1 MLSGTDNYKRKKK
14 LLSLQNKSLSEC
26 HSTLNSLMGD
36 TLSQICQ
43 SVKCTTVDLTR
54 LRWYEDLD
62 VSVCEGK
69 TTEIVSRCF
78 YARNT
83 ELSRKRLRFSDNHKY
98 EFIFCEKGEAVC
110 Q

>member
-1 MLSGTDNYKRKKK
+1 
-14 LLSLQNKSLSEC
+14 
-26 HSTLNSLMGD
+26 MGD

-69 TTEIVSRCF
+69 TTEIVSLP
-78 YARNT
+78 T
-83 ELSRKRLRFSDNHKY
+83 HTH
-98 EFIFCEKGEAVC
+98 IFLTSLEHRGVQNETT
-110 Q
+110 